1 MLNDVLLFRSL
12 VSRLI
17 SVKFS
22 LPGPSLALSHTF
34 FCCLSIPDSMPRVME
49 ACQLTLW
56 GSRGVAGDKSSRCVQ
71 PASTCR

>member
-17 SVKFS
+17 SVKSS
-22 LPGPSLALSHTF
+22 LPGPSLALSH
-34 FCCLSIPDSMPRVME
+34 PDSMPRVME

-71 PASTCR
+71 PASTCQ